1 MKALKYFLV
10 ALCTLFILNSCS
22 TTYLTTI
29 DSQSLS
35 KDAKSGK
42 FVFENDTIKIEYG
55 FNGSNTSVHTRIT
68 NKLGVPIA
76 VDLGSSALVVNGQ
89 AISYSGNEVKLN
101 ARVNAGSWT
110 SGYDLGNGNSVG
122 YSSLSG
128 NVNGSATLPKSML
141 FVPPH
146 SYIENNFLSLKRQ
159 FGSLYQKPLS
169 QKVNITTIDGN
180 LMPARF
186 DSFSVDATPMNMES
200 YLTFAVVDKVN
211 NKVETKTTTQK
222 FYVSRLMT
230 IKGVSQLNIPEIF
243 SQRNDVATSGDKSGQ
258 NQSVL
263 GGTASNEKQS
273 ATPAVTSSFE

>member
-1 MKALKYFLV
+1 MKAFKYFSA

-35 KDAKSGK
+35 KDEKSGK
-42 FVFENDTIKIEYG
+42 FMFENDTIKIEYG
-55 FNGSNTSVHTRIT
+55 FNGQNTSVHTRIT

-89 AISYSGNEVKLN
+89 AISYLGNDVKLN
-101 ARVNAGSWT
+101 ARLNAGSWT
-110 SGYDLGNGNSVG
+110 SGYDLGNGHSVD
-122 YSSLSG
+122 YSSVSG
-128 NVNGSATLPKSML
+128 NVNGSATLPKSIL

-146 SYIENNFLSLKRQ
+146 SYIENNFLSLRRQ
-159 FGSLYQKPLS
+159 FGALYNKPLS

-200 YLTFAVVDKVN
+200 YLTFAIVDKVN

-243 SQRNDVATSGDKSGQ
+243 TRRNDVATSGDKSGG

-263 GGTASNEKQS
+263 GGNPANHKQP
-273 ATPAVTSSFE
+273 TTAVTSSFE

>member
-1 MKALKYFLV
+1 MKALKYFSV

-35 KDAKSGK
+35 KDEKSGK

-55 FNGSNTSVHTRIT
+55 FNGQNTSVHTRIT

-89 AISYSGNEVKLN
+89 AISYLGNDVKLN
-101 ARVNAGSWT
+101 ARLNAGSWT
-110 SGYDLGNGNSVG
+110 SGYDLGNGHSVD
-122 YSSLSG
+122 YSSISG

-146 SYIENNFLSLKRQ
+146 SYVENNFLSLRRQ
-159 FGSLYQKPLS
+159 FGSLYNKPLS

-200 YLTFAVVDKVN
+200 YLTFAIVDKVN

-222 FYVSRLMT
+222 FYVSRVMT
-230 IKGVSQLNIPEIF
+230 IKGVSQLNIPEIYMR
-243 SQRNDVATSGDKSGQ
+243 RNDVATSGDKSGA

-263 GGTASNEKQS
+263 GGSPANDKQP
-273 ATPAVTSSFE
+273 TTTVTSSFE